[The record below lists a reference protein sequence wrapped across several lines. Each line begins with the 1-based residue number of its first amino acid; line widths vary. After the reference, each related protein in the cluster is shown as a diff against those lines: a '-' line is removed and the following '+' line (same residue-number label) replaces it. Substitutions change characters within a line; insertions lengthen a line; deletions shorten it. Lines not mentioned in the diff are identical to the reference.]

1 MLCRICDNN
10 VFSEVLKCN
19 KNAGASLYFR
29 VGGCMQRDAEKRSGF
44 ELERVVSQP
53 SDSEE

>member
-10 VFSEVLKCN
+10 KVFEVLKCN
-19 KNAGASLYFR
+19 KNASASLYFR
-29 VGGCMQRDAEKRSGF
+29 VGGCMPRDAEKTSGL